1 MTNLSKATRRR
12 DAGMTLPEVVV
23 VVALLGIITAV
34 VVGAVTVVFR
44 TEDGVAK
51 TVAETHDV
59 QQAVNY
65 FPLDVQSGPIEVAAY
80 ETAANAIE
88 PGCGD
93 TTATNVMSF
102 ENGGRRIAYLA
113 TTDGAVAS
121 LDRYECEV
129 SGSGWAVASSLN
141 IADSL
146 DASSGAPVEV
156 TVVPDASDA
165 LIVDAVIMRFSQDVA
180 EPEVIA
186 SPNADV
192 LLEPEVVSGTCAT
205 DNPVAAAYDFGA
217 FVETDVHIQGGMVEG
232 PLATGG
238 TLTWTPNT
246 TVAQAKAN
254 AKYHGVGLYAG
265 AIGWGSSSTK
275 LAVSKGDIVIGAPAH
290 EQSKKIYGNTSTSGQ
305 YVELNGGAK
314 YVPLASYGNTID
326 FTAAFDELRACSGA
340 IASLPASCS
349 NCAHEVAILD
359 PDRPAPNNQYVPGS
373 SSKMKFDISGPG
385 GNILNLPESY
395 ISTSVVQ
402 EFSHQG
408 GLSQSKPLIV
418 NVIDDGDGV
427 VNFSVPSASWQNL
440 GNQKNVL
447 VNFPNATTVN
457 FTNRFNGAVLAPFAD
472 VTTGQEFSGSV
483 IAVSWTHTAGTVH
496 NDKDPF
502 DGNIDFDN

>member
-1 MTNLSKATRRR
+1 MDRTPPAASR
-12 DAGMTLPEVVV
+12 DTGMTLPEVVV
-23 VVALLGIITAV
+23 VIALLGIITAV

-44 TEDGVAK
+44 TEDGIAN

-65 FPLDVQSGPIEVAAY
+65 FPLDVQSGPVEVAAY
-80 ETAANAIE
+80 ETTPGAIE

-93 TTATNVMSF
+93 TTATNVISF
-102 ENGGRRIAYLA
+102 ESGERRIAYLS
-113 TTDGAVAS
+113 TTDGDVVA
-121 LDRYECEV
+121 LDRYECER
-129 SGSGWAVASSLN
+129 SGSGWAVSSSVN

-146 DASSGAPVEV
+146 DGSNGTPVEV
-156 TVVPDASDA
+156 TVVAESADAS
-165 LIVDAVIMRFSQDVA
+165 IVDEVVMRFSQDV
-180 EPEVIA
+180 ETPEVIA
-186 SPNADV
+186 SPNVDV
-192 LLEPEVVSGTCAT
+192 VLDPEVLAGVCTT
-205 DNPVAAAYDFGA
+205 DNPVAAARDFGA
-217 FVETDVHIQGGMVEG
+217 FVETDVHIAGGMIEG
-232 PLATGG
+232 PLAIGG

-254 AKYHGVGLYAG
+254 AKYHGVGLYVG
-265 AIGWGSSSTK
+265 SIGWGTTSTK
-275 LAVSKGDIVIGAPAH
+275 LAVFKGDIVIGGPAH
-290 EQSKKIYGNTSTSGQ
+290 ESSKKIYRDASGAGQ
-305 YVELNGGAK
+305 YVEMNGGAK
-314 YVPLASYGNTID
+314 FVPLASYANPID
-326 FTAAFDELRACSGA
+326 FAAAFDELRACSGA
-340 IASLPASCS
+340 IASLPASCTS
-349 NCAHEVAILD
+349 CAHEVTILD
-359 PDRPAPNNQYVPGS
+359 PDRPSPNNQYVPGS
-373 SSKMKFDISGPG
+373 SSKMKLDITGPG

-395 ISTSVVQ
+395 ISSSTVQ

-427 VNFSVPSASWQNL
+427 VDFSVPSSSWQNL

-483 IAVSWTHTAGTVH
+483 IASSWTHTAGTVH

-502 DGNIDFDN
+502 DGNIDFDS